1 MPLIGSFDSRG
12 YNLGT
17 GPVLIDSDVTVTGSG
32 NKWSGGYLEFV
43 QQNFKLGDLLSLRS
57 DANPNAAGAISAVGS
72 DVYLGNGSSKTLI
85 GSIDSI
91 RNGANGQ
98 PLRINFSWSLSP
110 NGDFEGGAS
119 IPGWTIA
126 DGIIRL
132 NGLSSILGFPTPNDP
147 TIPINLGGTA
157 ARIGYGQSSRGDG
170 NAPQSLGT
178 YSHAIDSVQSTSG
191 STSLRLTSSGI
202 TTSAGY
208 DIVHGPWIYSDPF
221 AAVAGET
228 LTFDWRAQGG
238 DDAFDVFGWVQEVST
253 GQQRIILNQTG
264 TSSSATTQWSK
275 ALVEIPVTGSWRF
288 IFASGTYDFSGG
300 MAAGAQ
306 LFIDNVRTG
315 NLSVTDAVASNIAR
329 HLAFESPLNASNDT
343 RIIQLVAADT
353 GSLSGGTPAIGNINV
368 TIFQDSTPPTI
379 SITSDQGDLGV
390 GQTATLTFTLSEPS
404 INFVYGDITYAGGTL
419 GPLSGSGTTYTAI
432 FTPNFNSTAN
442 GIVHVA
448 SNQFSDAAGNVNA
461 DGADAN
467 NTVTMSVNTIPDT
480 TPPTIAISCNETGLS
495 WGETALLTFKFSED
509 VADFDVGDIAVSGGG
524 KLGPLSGSGSEY
536 TATFTPFLNTTTSAV
551 VSVANNKFSDAA
563 GNFNVDG
570 ADKNNTLTIAVDTVP
585 RAPTIA
591 ITSNKTALRAGETAT
606 LTFKLSS
613 KSTDF
618 TASDISVFRGTLSNF
633 TGSDTNYTA
642 TFTPNPNTTMP
653 AVVSVTNNR
662 FSNTPGL
669 YNEDGVDAN
678 NSITFAVN
686 TSSPIL
692 PPGLQTLG
700 FNEQFERVAEF
711 GALTTHR
718 LSGPDRALFT
728 MTPGGTLM
736 FVKAPDYELPYDQG
750 KDNTYEVTVTSY
762 KNGKLTSEKNLQIQI
777 QEVYISQGT
786 STNTTNTQI
795 IQGRSG
801 YLQTFQDTPRNDQ
814 LEGGDCLDTF
824 IITSG
829 TDTIIDFNYLGA
841 NMDWRGKP
849 APSGQEV
856 LRVSKAATA
865 VVYLRAPWTATSESM
880 NAGTMKFN
888 TPGKSMDLTA
898 LSALNGVKIL
908 NTGGAASLTGSVLGD
923 TIVGGSGKDSI
934 AGGAG
939 ADSLS
944 GGVANDQLSG
954 GLGNDRLSG
963 GPGLDTLIG
972 GEGADWFI
980 FDSTSGTNNVDSI
993 RDFAPGTDKIALSAT
1008 FYKNFKGSAAGS
1020 PITADNLVAGPGAK
1034 ALDRNDYLIW
1044 DTTAGTLSYDAD
1056 GSGRGMPIPLAKI
1069 ELIGA
1074 LAPSASDFLVVL

>member
-12 YNLGT
+12 YNLGA
-17 GPVLIDSDVTVTGSG
+17 GPVLVDSDVTVTSSG

-43 QQNFKLGDLLSLRS
+43 QQNFKPGDLLSFRS

-72 DVYLGNGSSKTLI
+72 DVYLGNGSSRTLI

-110 NGDFEGGAS
+110 NGDFEGGAA
-119 IPGWTIA
+119 IQGWTIT

-132 NGLSSILGFPTPNDP
+132 NGLDSILGVPTPNDP

-191 STSLRLTSSGI
+191 SSSLRLTSLGI
-202 TTSAGY
+202 TTSANY

-228 LTFDWRAQGG
+228 LTFDWRAKGS
-238 DDAFDVFGWVQEVST
+238 DDAFDVIGWVQEVST
-253 GQQRIILNQTG
+253 GQQQIILNETG
-264 TSSSATTQWSK
+264 TSTGAETQWSK
-275 ALVEIPVTGSWRF
+275 ALVEIPVTGNWRF
-288 IFASGTYDFSGG
+288 IFVSGTYDWSGG
-300 MAAGAQ
+300 TLAGAQ

-329 HLAFESPLNASNDT
+329 HLAFESPLNASTDT
-343 RIIQLVAADT
+343 RNIRLVAADT
-353 GSLSGGTPAIGNINV
+353 ASLSGGTPAVSDINV
-368 TIFQDSTPPTI
+368 TIFQDSTLPTI
-379 SITSDQGDLGV
+379 AITSDQGDLGV

-404 INFVYGDITYAGGTL
+404 TNFVYGDIAYTGGTL

-448 SNQFSDAAGNVNA
+448 SNKFSDAAGNFNA
-461 DGADAN
+461 DGAEPN

-509 VADFDVGDIAVSGGG
+509 VTDFIDIDIDVSGGG
-524 KLGPLSGSGSEY
+524 KLGPLSGGGSEY
-536 TATFTPFLNTTTSAV
+536 TATFTPDLNKTTSAII
-551 VSVANNKFSDAA
+551 SVANNKFSDAA

-669 YNEDGVDAN
+669 FNVDGIDAN
-678 NSITFAVN
+678 NSVTFAVN
-686 TSSPIL
+686 TTPLISP
-692 PPGLQTLG
+692 PPLQTIG

-728 MTPGGTLM
+728 ITPGGTLM

-762 KNGKLTSEKNLQIQI
+762 KDGKVISGKNLQVQI

-786 STNTTNTQI
+786 STNTQI

-814 LEGGDCLDTF
+814 LAGGDCLDTF
-824 IITSG
+824 LVTSG

-841 NMDWRGKP
+841 NIDWRGKP

-856 LRVSKAATA
+856 LRVSKGATA

-880 NAGTMKFN
+880 NAGTMNFN
-888 TPGKSMDLTA
+888 TPGKAMDLAA

-908 NTGGAASLTGSVLGD
+908 NTGGAASLTGSALGD
-923 TIVGGSGKDSI
+923 TIVGGFGKDSI

-944 GGVANDQLSG
+944 GGIANDELSG
-954 GLGNDRLSG
+954 GLGNDSLSG

-972 GEGADWFI
+972 GDGADWFI
-980 FDSTSGTNNVDSI
+980 FDSIRGKSNVDSI
-993 RDFAPGTDKIALSAT
+993 RDFTPGTDKIVLSAT
-1008 FYKNFKGSAAGS
+1008 FHKNFKGSAAGS
-1020 PITADNLVAGPGAK
+1020 PIAANNLVVGPGEK
-1034 ALDRNDYLIW
+1034 AGDRDDYLIW
-1044 DTTAGTLSYDAD
+1044 DTTAGTLSYDGD
-1056 GSGRGMPIPLAKI
+1056 GSLRGTPIPFAKI
-1069 ELIGA
+1069 ELVGA
-1074 LAPSASDFLVVL
+1074 LAPSASDILVIL

>member
-12 YNLGT
+12 YNLGA
-17 GPVLIDSDVTVTGSG
+17 GPVLIDSDVTVTASG

-43 QQNFKLGDLLSLRS
+43 QQNFKAGDLLSLRS
-57 DANPNAAGAISAVGS
+57 DANPNAAGAISAIGS
-72 DVYLGNGSSKTLI
+72 DIYLGNGSSKTLI

-91 RNGANGQ
+91 RNGTNGKS
-98 PLRINFSWSLSP
+98 LRINFSWPLSP

-119 IPGWTIA
+119 IPGWTIT

-132 NGLSSILGFPTPNDP
+132 NGLDLILGVATPNDP
-147 TIPINLGGTA
+147 TIPP
-157 ARIGYGQSSRGDG
+157 SSRGDAY
-170 NAPQSLGT
+170 APQTLGSYT
-178 YSHAIDSVQSTSG
+178 HSVDSTQFSSG
-191 STSLRLTSSGI
+191 SSSLRLTSSSI
-202 TTSAGY
+202 TTSAGR
-208 DIVHGPWIYSDPF
+208 DVIHGPWIYSDPF

-238 DDAFDVFGWVQEVST
+238 SDAFDVFGWVQEIST
-253 GQQRIILNQTG
+253 GQQKIILNETG
-264 TSSSATTQWSK
+264 TSSGATTQWSK
-275 ALVEIPVTGSWRF
+275 ALVEIPVTGTWRF
-288 IFASGTYDFSGG
+288 VFASGTYDFSGER
-300 MAAGAQ
+300 AAGAQ

-315 NLSVTDAVASNIAR
+315 NLSVTDAVASNVAR
-329 HLAFESPLNASNDT
+329 HLAFESPLNASTET
-343 RIIQLVAADT
+343 RNIQLVAADT
-353 GSLSGGTPAIGNINV
+353 GSLSGGTPAVGNINV

-379 SITSDQGDLGV
+379 AITSDQGDLGV

-404 INFVYGDITYAGGTL
+404 TNFVYGDITYTGGTL

-442 GIVHVA
+442 GVVHVA
-448 SNQFSDAAGNVNA
+448 SNTFSDAAGNVNA

-467 NTVTMSVNTIPDT
+467 NTVTMSVNTVPDT
-480 TPPTIAISCNETGLS
+480 TLPTIAISCNETGLS

-509 VADFDVGDIAVSGGG
+509 VTDFVVGDVAVSGGG
-524 KLGPLSGSGSEY
+524 TLGPLSGGGSEY
-536 TATFTPFLNTTTSAV
+536 TATFTPLLDTTTSAV
-551 VSVANNKFSDAA
+551 ISVANNKFSDAA
-563 GNFNVDG
+563 GNFNVDA
-570 ADKNNTLTIAVDTVP
+570 ADKDNTLTIAVDTVP

-633 TGSDTNYTA
+633 TGSGTNYTA
-642 TFTPNPNTTMP
+642 TFTPNPNSTMP

-669 YNEDGVDAN
+669 YNEDGFDAN

-728 MTPGGTLM
+728 ITPGGTLM

-762 KNGKLTSEKNLQIQI
+762 KDGKVTSGKNLQIQI

-786 STNTTNTQI
+786 STNTQI

-814 LEGGDCLDTF
+814 FAGGDCLDTF

-856 LRVSKAATA
+856 LRVSKGATA

-880 NAGTMKFN
+880 NAGTMNFD
-888 TPGKSMDLTA
+888 TPGKAMDLTA

-908 NTGGAASLTGSVLGD
+908 NTGGATSLTGSVLGD

-944 GGVANDQLSG
+944 GGVANDELSG

-980 FDSTSGTNNVDSI
+980 FDSTRGTNNIDSI
-993 RDFAPGTDKIALSAT
+993 RDFAPGTDKIVLSAT

-1020 PITADNLVAGPGAK
+1020 PIKADNLVAGPGAK

-1044 DTTAGTLSYDAD
+1044 DTTAGTLSYDVD
-1056 GSGRGMPIPLAKI
+1056 GSGGGMPIPFAKI

-1074 LAPSASDFLVVL
+1074 LAPSASDILVVL

>member
-1 MPLIGSFDSRG
+1 MSVDLDGFDVGQNMPIDFFLPGDPEERWSIALIKDGSN
-12 YNLGT
+12 YY
-17 GPVLIDSDVTVTGSG
+17 
-32 NKWSGGYLEFV
+32 GGF
-43 QQNFKLGDLLSLRS
+43 
-57 DANPNAAGAISAVGS
+57 
-72 DVYLGNGSSKTLI
+72 
-85 GSIDSI
+85 
-91 RNGANGQ
+91 
-98 PLRINFSWSLSP
+98 
-110 NGDFEGGAS
+110 AS
-119 IPGWTIA
+119 INGPIS
-126 DGIIRL
+126 
-132 NGLSSILGFPTPNDP
+132 NGLSLGSNTVEA
-147 TIPINLGGTA
+147 L
-157 ARIGYGQSSRGDG
+157 
-170 NAPQSLGT
+170 
-178 YSHAIDSVQSTSG
+178 STSG
-191 STSLRLTSSGI
+191 SPELSARFSANVLLSGASLLHVEQTHTLKKNEKFFTTVVKVSNQSATPITGVKFMRSFDPDNVSFVGGGAMTTNSVVAQASSG
-202 TTSAGY
+202 GY
-208 DIVHGPWIYSDPF
+208 S
-221 AAVAGET
+221 
-228 LTFDWRAQGG
+228 
-238 DDAFDVFGWVQEVST
+238 
-253 GQQRIILNQTG
+253 
-264 TSSSATTQWSK
+264 
-275 ALVEIPVTGSWRF
+275 LVT
-288 IFASGTYDFSGG
+288 
-300 MAAGAQ
+300 
-306 LFIDNVRTG
+306 
-315 NLSVTDAVASNIAR
+315 ASNGLPSFQATYGEKDFIGYWSQDSR
-329 HLAFESPLNASNDT
+329 SHVYLGGFTNPNPYHSDT
-343 RIIQLVAADT
+343 FADPVGSTIRADQAIGIVFSQGVINPGEEVQFVYRTVLSFSALEEATGVAPADT
-353 GSLSGGTPAIGNINV
+353 V
-368 TIFQDSTPPTI
+368 PPRI
-379 SITSDQGDLGV
+379 AITSDQSDLGV

-404 INFVYGDITYAGGTL
+404 TNFVDGDITCNGGTL
-419 GPLSGSGTTYTAI
+419 GPLSGSGKTYTAI
-432 FTPNFNSTAN
+432 FTPDFNSTAN
-442 GIVHVA
+442 GVVHVA
-448 SNQFSDAAGNVNA
+448 SNKFSDAAGNVNA
-461 DGADAN
+461 DGAEPN
-467 NTVTMSVNTIPDT
+467 NTVTMSVNTVPDT

-524 KLGPLSGSGSEY
+524 KLGPLSGGGNEY
-536 TATFTPFLNTTTSAV
+536 TATFTPDLNETTNAV
-551 VSVANNKFSDAA
+551 ISVANNKFSDAA

-570 ADKNNTLTIAVDTVP
+570 KDKDNTLTIAVDTVP

-591 ITSNKTALRAGETAT
+591 ITSDKTALKAGETAT

-618 TASDISVFRGTLSNF
+618 TASDISIFRGTLSNF
-633 TGSDTNYTA
+633 TGSGTSYTA
-642 TFTPNPNTTMP
+642 TFTPNPNSTMP
-653 AVVSVTNNR
+653 ATVSVTNNR

-669 YNEDGVDAN
+669 YNEDGFDAN

-686 TSSPIL
+686 TNPPKLS
-692 PPGLQTLG
+692 PGLQTLG

-944 GGVANDQLSG
+944 GGVGNDELSG

-963 GPGLDTLIG
+963 GPGMDTLIG
-972 GEGADWFI
+972 GEGIDWFI
-980 FDSTSGTNNVDSI
+980 FDSNRGTKNLDTI
-993 RDFAPGTDKIALSAT
+993 RDFVPGTDKIVLSAT
-1008 FYKNFKGSAAGS
+1008 FFKNFKGSAAGS
-1020 PITADNLVAGPGAK
+1020 PITADNLVASPGAK
-1034 ALDRNDYLIW
+1034 AEDRNDYLIW

-1056 GSGRGMPIPLAKI
+1056 GSGRGMPIPFAKI

>member
-57 DANPNAAGAISAVGS
+57 DTNPNATGAISAVGS

-91 RNGANGQ
+91 RNGTNGQ
-98 PLRINFSWSLSP
+98 PLRINFSWPLSP
-110 NGDFEGGAS
+110 NGDFESGAS
-119 IPGWTIA
+119 IPGWTIT

-147 TIPINLGGTA
+147 TIP
-157 ARIGYGQSSRGDG
+157 QSSRGDG
-170 NAPQSLGT
+170 NAPQTLGS

-191 STSLRLTSSGI
+191 SSSLRLISTGI
-202 TTSAGY
+202 TTSASF

-228 LTFDWRAQGG
+228 LAFDWRAKGG
-238 DDAFDVFGWVQEVST
+238 GDAFDVIGWVQEVST
-253 GQQRIILNQTG
+253 GEQKIILNETG
-264 TSSSATTQWSK
+264 TSTGAETQWSK
-275 ALVEIPVTGSWRF
+275 ALVEIPNNGDWRF
-288 IFASGTYDFSGG
+288 VFVSGTHDFSGG
-300 MAAGAQ
+300 RAAGAQ

-329 HLAFESPLNASNDT
+329 HLGFESPLNASTDT
-343 RIIQLVAADT
+343 RNIQLVAADT
-353 GSLSGGTPAIGNINV
+353 GSLSGGTPAVGIINV
-368 TIFQDSTPPTI
+368 TIFDSTPPTI
-379 SITSDQGDLGV
+379 AITSDQSDLGV

-404 INFVYGDITYAGGTL
+404 TNFVYGDITYTGGTL

-448 SNQFSDAAGNVNA
+448 SNQFADAAGNVNA
-461 DGADAN
+461 DGAHAN
-467 NTVTMSVNTIPDT
+467 NTVTMSVNTVPDT

-495 WGETALLTFKFSED
+495 WGETALLTFRFSED
-509 VADFDVGDIAVSGGG
+509 VTDFVVGDVAVSGGG
-524 KLGPLSGSGSEY
+524 TLGPLSGGGNEY
-536 TATFTPFLNTTTSAV
+536 TATFTPFLNTTTNAV
-551 VSVANNKFSDAA
+551 ISVANNKFSDTA
-563 GNFNVDG
+563 GNFNVDA
-570 ADKNNTLTIAVDTVP
+570 ADRDNTLTIAADTVP

-591 ITSNKTALRAGETAT
+591 ITSDKTALKLGETAT

-642 TFTPNPNTTMP
+642 MFTPNPNTTMP

-669 YNEDGVDAN
+669 YNEDGFDAN

-762 KNGKLTSEKNLQIQI
+762 KDGKVTSGKNLQIQI

-786 STNTTNTQI
+786 STNTQI

-814 LEGGDCLDTF
+814 FAGGDCLDTF
-824 IITSG
+824 MITSG

-841 NMDWRGKP
+841 NMEWRGKP

-856 LRVSKAATA
+856 LRVSKGATA

-880 NAGTMKFN
+880 NAGTMNFD
-888 TPGKSMDLTA
+888 TPGKAMDLTA

-908 NTGGAASLTGSVLGD
+908 NTGGAASFTGSVLGD
-923 TIVGGSGKDSI
+923 TIIGGSGKDSI

-944 GGVANDQLSG
+944 GGVANDELSG

-980 FDSTSGTNNVDSI
+980 FDSTRGTNNVDSI
-993 RDFAPGTDKIALSAT
+993 RDFAPGTDKIVLSAT

-1056 GSGRGMPIPLAKI
+1056 GSGRGMPIPFAKI